1 MASTIHCARCQRDTE
16 SFPEMPLPAPH
27 GDELMTHTCP
37 ECFKDWMGT
46 ETMIINEYKLDLG
59 VPRNQDLLNEEMAR
73 FLNLPS
79 AGGEKP
85 TGAPP
90 GATPQKAA
98 DHGHGHA
105 HDHGKDGKE
114 GGGSCC

>member
-1 MASTIHCARCQRDTE
+1 VPTQVHCARCQRDVE
-16 SFPEMPLPAPH
+16 GFPEAPLPAPQ
-27 GDELMTHTCP
+27 GDELLAHTCP

-46 ETMIINEYKLDLG
+46 EIMIINEYRLDLG

-85 TGAPP
+85 TGMPP
-90 GATPQKAA
+90 QATPPKAEGDA
-98 DHGHGHA
+98 HG
-105 HDHGKDGKE
+105 HDHGK

>member
-1 MASTIHCARCQRDTE
+1 MPAVIHCARCQRDVE
-16 SFPEMPLPAPH
+16 GFGEAPLPAPQ
-27 GDELMTHTCP
+27 GAELLANTCP

-46 ETMIINEYKLDLG
+46 EIMIINEYRLDLG

-79 AGGEKP
+79 AGGEKA

-90 GATPQKAA
+90 QATPQK
-98 DHGHGHA
+98 GHGHE
-105 HDHGKDGKE
+105 HGG